1 LQTDP
6 VGDETVKVD
15 PVGDWH
21 RTHYSAEIKPEMDGQ
36 EVTLFGWVQE
46 VRDLGALRFII
57 MQDREGTTQITV
69 LRTKTAAEVLSKTD
83 VLQRRYSIGVKGVV
97 KKTDKTPRGIEVL
110 PKEIRIFNTAATL
123 PIDICDKTFA
133 NIEACLDARALDLC
147 KEKNIAVFKIQHT
160 AVEAIRSY
168 LFDKGFLEVHTPRI
182 IASATE
188 GGAELFPVNY
198 FDRKAYLAQSP
209 QLYKE
214 ELVMSLE
221 KVFEIGPFFRAEE
234 SHTRRHLSEFVSI
247 DVEEAFAN
255 AEGVM
260 QLLEQV
266 IQHVCRSVN
275 EKCQK
280 ELATLEHRIKIPEIP
295 FKRFTYSQIL
305 EDLKGEDVEIPW
317 GEDIPTPAFRK
328 IGKIHPHFYFIVDW
342 PTKSKAFYIKPRDEN
357 PEISEGFDLMWRWVE
372 LVSGGT
378 RIASKELLMERL
390 KEKSLNPESFK
401 HHLQTF
407 DYGMPPH
414 AGWAIGMERLT
425 MMLTGKKNIREV
437 TLYPRDKFRLTP

>member
-1 LQTDP
+1 M
-6 VGDETVKVD
+6 KVD

-21 RTHYSAEIKPEMDGQ
+21 RTNYSAEIKPEMDGQ
-36 EVTLFGWVQE
+36 DVTLFGWVQE

-57 MQDREGTTQITV
+57 LQDREGTAQITV
-69 LRTKTAAEVLSKTD
+69 LRKKAAAEVLSKTD

-133 NIEACLDARALDLC
+133 NIEVCLDARALDLC

-160 AVEAIRSY
+160 AVEAIRNY

-266 IQHVCRSVN
+266 IQHVCRSVS

-305 EDLKGEDVEIPW
+305 EDLKGEDVKIPW